1 MKRQPRLIR
10 WMGALL
16 TLALVWGTLPAVA
29 PVTAAPTGAAA
40 YTDNPYMI
48 EKLNAVLAEYPVGS
62 YFTNDGKPCTCHQD
76 ITCCVTP
83 YGCNCKRMIGNVD
96 LYAWQCFGYARYVF
110 YRCFGFVDYAANAD
124 LYVNVGTI
132 AAGEMNESNLKTL
145 LAATKTGAHIRARG
159 RHSMIFLNTDA
170 TGFNVLHGN
179 WDNRCGVYLTHFTW
193 SQFITK
199 YGSVGIEYV
208 KQPKNYPGEE
218 EVDPPFGEETPPT
231 VEGDV
236 PGTYRITAD
245 VLNIRSG
252 PGTSY
257 DRVGQITEGTEVTV
271 TAVENGWGA
280 VIYREVS
287 GWISLE
293 FAELLE
299 PALTGIR
306 AEWHSGTAPAYQ
318 VGDKLDE
325 SLLRVI
331 ALYSNGKTAVLNRGY
346 SVEYDFSVQGDRSV
360 RIWYQGKDAV
370 LTVSV
375 REAAGSTGGSG
386 GDGTTTPVTMP
397 TEPPFVSGDVN
408 EDGEV
413 NTTDARLV
421 LQTAVGKAELTQ
433 RAAKAADVNGD
444 GEVNTTDARLILQL
458 AVGKITEF
466 LPEKTQ
472 SDASATT
479 VGTPAPSAVGT
490 ADTTAAASWDEKTT
504 VLDMAGQLTAHTQ
517 TSTTTVIFSAD

>member
-1 MKRQPRLIR
+1 MQIGKWLA
-10 WMGALL
+10 ALLAL
-16 TLALVWGTLPAVA
+16 TLAWGTLPAVT
-29 PVTAAPTGAAA
+29 PVTAAQTSAAA

-76 ITCCVTP
+76 VTCCVTP

-132 AAGEMNESNLKTL
+132 AAGEMNEGNLKAL
-145 LAATKTGAHIRARG
+145 LANTKTGAHIRARG

-170 TGFNVLHGN
+170 TGFHVLHGN

-193 SQFITK
+193 SQFIAK

-208 KQPKNYPGEE
+208 KQPKDYPGEE
-218 EVDPPFGEETPPT
+218 EVDPPFGEVTPPT
-231 VEGDV
+231 IEGDV

-252 PGTSY
+252 PGTNF
-257 DRVGQITEGTEVTV
+257 DRVGQVAEGAEVTV

-280 VIYREVS
+280 VTYREVS

-306 AEWHSGTAPAYQ
+306 AEWRSGTAPVYQ
-318 VGDKLDE
+318 VGDTLDE
-325 SLLRVI
+325 SLLRVT
-331 ALYSNGKTAVLNRGY
+331 ALYSNGKTIVLNRGY
-346 SVEYDFSVQGDRSV
+346 SIDYDFSVPGERFV
-360 RIWYQGKDAV
+360 RIWYQGQDTV

-375 REAAGSTGGSG
+375 REAAGSTSGSG
-386 GDGTTTPVTMP
+386 GAGTTMPVTVP
-397 TEPPFVSGDVN
+397 TEPPAPPVVPGDVN
-408 EDGEV
+408 EDGVV

-421 LQTAVGKAELTQ
+421 LQTAVGKAELTE

-444 GEVNTTDARLILQL
+444 GVVNTTDARLILQL
-458 AVGKITEF
+458 AVGKITDF
-466 LPEKTQ
+466 LPEETQ
-472 SDASATT
+472 SDVSATT
-479 VGTPAPSAVGT
+479 TGQPAPSATET
-490 ADTTAAASWDEKTT
+490 ADATSITFATESTSVPAT
-504 VLDMAGQLTAHTQ
+504 MGQSPTDSQA
-517 TSTTTVIFSAD
+517 STTTAIFSAD